1 MWYVVMNRKERRNLR
16 KDKNLIVELYSIIN
30 KYLPEL
36 FNMILLTLGINLM
49 LLII

>member
-36 FNMILLTLGINLM
+36 FNMILLILGINLM